1 MLSKEKW
8 MALANCRLVQS
19 RECLDDAMNGIER
32 GSYKNAANRAY
43 YCIFHA
49 MRAVLAIDGFDSKKH
64 SGVIAAFRQR
74 YVKTGMFSAELSE
87 MITGAFEMRGNSD
100 YADFFVIGKREVAEQ
115 IDNARTFLDAVEAHI
130 KTLE

>member
-1 MLSKEKW
+1 
-8 MALANCRLVQS
+8 
-19 RECLDDAMNGIER
+19 MNGIER